1 MSRHPDTYQREA
13 ECSNDGD
20 NDDDGGDDDDN
31 KTCSVIGGGA
41 VVVNNQVACCTIS
54 TTWPSVLSDQ
64 EMMRMKMR
72 RRVRM
77 SMRGYEDFRDYR
89 PPGHKADMR
98 RRTMRMR
105 DPH

>member
-1 MSRHPDTYQREA
+1 MMTMVTMMTMIA
-13 ECSNDGD
+13 M
-20 NDDDGGDDDDN
+20 
-31 KTCSVIGGGA
+31 TCSVIGGGA

-77 SMRGYEDFRDYR
+77 SMRGV
-89 PPGHKADMR
+89 MR
-98 RRTMRMR
+98 ILRIIGSSSTW
-105 DPH
+105 P